1 MVYSDARLTRRS
13 ALVLI
18 AGTAAVAACT
28 PPAPQAPPAQPTQPA
43 ATGAT
48 AKPAANQ
55 PRPGGTLRMGLASEP
70 ANVDGHTRTPGAAE
84 SVWLAFDR
92 LTQYDDKLKAQ
103 PALAESW
110 DLASDWTSIKFNLRK
125 GVTWHSGRE
134 FTSEDVKWNFLRVR
148 DPKVA
153 ASTLGSYS
161 AWFTTIET
169 PDKNTVILKSE
180 QPRPTMFDA
189 FELFNMLDPQVME
202 SADAKSQAPGTGAFI
217 LQEWAQGN
225 HMTFAK
231 NKNYW
236 QTGKPYLDGITV
248 RMFRGEQPAL
258 AELEAGTIDA
268 MRVDS
273 PRDVARLKA
282 DSKYTVWEH
291 PNPGTL
297 FELAFNVT
305 VPPFDNKKVRQ
316 AFNYAFDR
324 KRFTEQIYLGTA
336 VPSALPWSPSSPG
349 YDPEKAKAYAF
360 DLDKARAL
368 LAEAGVT
375 SLELDIIGIA
385 NGYPSVET
393 FMQAYQADLAKLN
406 VKLNIKTMEAAQW
419 LDQANNA
426 KYNGMYYSGDNNA
439 HVNPATL
446 WSGSPGW
453 RPLPKNNS
461 GWDNQ
466 RWKDYVA
473 ALSVETDA
481 ARQKSMIAEMNDFVL
496 DESWVFPIS
505 SQPSILMSTNKLQ
518 GVVPTM
524 HNGYYYDA
532 AWFIA

>member
-1 MVYSDARLTRRS
+1 MTHSISRRS
-13 ALVLI
+13 ALALI
-18 AGTAAVAACT
+18 MGTAALAACV
-28 PPAPQAPPAQPTQPA
+28 PQAPQAS
-43 ATGAT
+43 TGA
-48 AKPAANQ
+48 AQKPAGNQ
-55 PRPGGTLRMGLASEP
+55 PRAGGTLRMGLASEP

-110 DLASDWTSIKFNLRK
+110 DLAANYTSIKLNLRK

-134 FTSEDVKWNFLRVR
+134 LTSEDVKWNFLRVR

-169 PDKNTVILKSE
+169 PDKHTVILRSE

-189 FELFNMLDPQVME
+189 FELFNMLDPQVMD
-202 SADAKSQAPGTGAFI
+202 SADAKSKAPGTGAFI
-217 LQEWAQGN
+217 LQEWAQGD
-225 HMTFAK
+225 HMTFVK
-231 NKNYW
+231 NKSYW
-236 QTGKPYLDGITV
+236 QSGKPYLDGITV
-248 RMFRGEQPAL
+248 RMFRGEQPAM
-258 AELEAGTIDA
+258 AELEAGSIDA
-268 MRVDS
+268 MRMDS
-273 PRDVARLKA
+273 VLDVTRLKA
-282 DSKYTVWEH
+282 DPKYTAWLH
-291 PNPGTL
+291 PNPGTF

-336 VPSALPWSPSSPG
+336 VPSALPWSASSPG
-349 YDPEKAKAYAF
+349 YDADKAKAYAF

-368 LAEAGVT
+368 LAEAGVS
-375 SLELDIIGIA
+375 SLELDIIGISNA
-385 NGYPSVET
+385 YPLVET

-406 VKLNIKTMEAAQW
+406 IKLNIKTMEAAQW

-473 ALSVETDA
+473 SLSVETDA
-481 ARQKSMIAEMNDFVL
+481 ARQKSLIAEMNDFAL

-505 SQPSILMSTNKLQ
+505 SQPSILMSNNRLQ

-524 HNGYYYDA
+524 HNGYYYDN
-532 AWFIA
+532 AWFGA